1 MASTKQHL
9 GFIGLGLMGNP
20 MCLRFIES
28 GYPMTVW
35 NRTERKTTD
44 LVDLGATSAFS
55 PLEVA
60 KNSDIVF
67 LCLTDKAAVREVVF
81 GKNGLTSEKGPS
93 TIVDFSTIGFRAAT
107 ELGKKLNDD
116 HKIKYVD
123 APVSGGV
130 VGATNGTLSIFVG
143 GETNALTEVR
153 PMLECIGSKIMHMGA
168 IGTGQATKVC
178 NQVMVFNTIV
188 TMAEML
194 KLAEE
199 SGLPSKELPTI
210 FAGGFAN
217 SRILE
222 VFGGKMASRDETI
235 TGKLKVAKKDLD
247 LILSLGEETNTSLPM
262 SDTAARMIR
271 LAIEKELGEADIT
284 QLIQLYDN

>member
-35 NRTERKTTD
+35 NRTESKTTD
-44 LVDLGATSAFS
+44 LVDLGATSASS

-93 TIVDFSTIGFRAAT
+93 MIVDFSTIGFRAAT

-222 VFGGKMASRDETI
+222 VFGKKMASRDETV

-271 LAIEKELGEADIT
+271 LAIEKGLGEADIT

>member
-1 MASTKQHL
+1 
-9 GFIGLGLMGNP
+9 MG
-20 MCLRFIES
+20 S
-28 GYPMTVW
+28 
-35 NRTERKTTD
+35 
-44 LVDLGATSAFS
+44 
-55 PLEVA
+55 
-60 KNSDIVF
+60 
-67 LCLTDKAAVREVVF
+67 
-81 GKNGLTSEKGPS
+81 
-93 TIVDFSTIGFRAAT
+93 
-107 ELGKKLNDD
+107 
-116 HKIKYVD
+116 
-123 APVSGGV
+123 
-130 VGATNGTLSIFVG
+130 
-143 GETNALTEVR
+143 
-153 PMLECIGSKIMHMGA
+153 

-199 SGLPSKELPTI
+199 SGLPSKELSTI

-222 VFGGKMASRDETI
+222 VFGEKMASRNETV

-271 LAIEKELGEADIT
+271 LAIEKGLGEADIT

>member
-28 GYPMTVW
+28 GYPITVW
-35 NRTERKTTD
+35 NRTESKTAD
-44 LVDLGATSAFS
+44 LVDLGATSASS

-123 APVSGGV
+123 APVSGAV
-130 VGATNGTLSIFVG
+130 VGATN
-143 GETNALTEVR
+143 
-153 PMLECIGSKIMHMGA
+153 
-168 IGTGQATKVC
+168 
-178 NQVMVFNTIV
+178 
-188 TMAEML
+188 
-194 KLAEE
+194 
-199 SGLPSKELPTI
+199 
-210 FAGGFAN
+210 
-217 SRILE
+217 
-222 VFGGKMASRDETI
+222 
-235 TGKLKVAKKDLD
+235 
-247 LILSLGEETNTSLPM
+247 
-262 SDTAARMIR
+262 
-271 LAIEKELGEADIT
+271 
-284 QLIQLYDN
+284 

>member
-1 MASTKQHL
+1 MTIAKQHL

-20 MCLRFIES
+20 MCSRLIES
-28 GYPMTVW
+28 GLPMTVW
-35 NRTERKTTD
+35 NRTESKTTN
-44 LVDLGATSAFS
+44 LVDLGAISASS

-60 KNSDIVF
+60 KNSDVVF

-81 GKNGLTSEKGPS
+81 GNDGLTSKKKPS
-93 TIVDFSTIGFRAAT
+93 TIVDFSTIGFQAAA
-107 ELGKKLNDD
+107 ELGKKLNNC
-116 HKIKYVD
+116 KVEYVD
-123 APVSGGV
+123 APVTGGV
-130 VGATNGTLSIFVG
+130 VGATNGTLSVFVG
-143 GETNALTEVR
+143 GKTSAVTEVR
-153 PMLECIGSKIMHMGA
+153 PMLECIGSKIMHMGS

-199 SGLPSKELPTI
+199 SGLPSKELSTI

-222 VFGGKMASRDETI
+222 VFGEKMASRDETV

-271 LAIEKELGEADIT
+271 LAIEKGLGEADIT